1 MEKQLHNLYDN
12 LNKKYFNNTLPKSS
26 EMTIEWS
33 GRLTASAGIC
43 YRKPKNSIIRL
54 STHYHEDF
62 PEDIENT
69 LLHEMIHLKVKGHG
83 PEFKKEIN
91 RIISLGGK
99 VNRFSKRR
107 ATEKRINWIYK
118 CKICSKEYERNRK
131 ISKLSRYRCGICK
144 GKLEEIKV

>member
-1 MEKQLHNLYDN
+1 
-12 LNKKYFNNTLPKSS
+12 
-26 EMTIEWS
+26 
-33 GRLTASAGIC
+33 
-43 YRKPKNSIIRL
+43 
-54 STHYHEDF
+54 
-62 PEDIENT
+62 
-69 LLHEMIHLKVKGHG
+69 MIHLKVKGHG